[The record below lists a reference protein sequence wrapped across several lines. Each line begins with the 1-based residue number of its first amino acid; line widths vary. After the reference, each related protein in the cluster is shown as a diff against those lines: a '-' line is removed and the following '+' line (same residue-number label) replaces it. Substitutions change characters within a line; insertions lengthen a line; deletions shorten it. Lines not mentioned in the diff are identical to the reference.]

1 MYAIE
6 VNNLSKIYR
15 MYQRPSD
22 RLKEAL
28 LRRPYHQPFEALRA
42 VSFAV
47 TSGGTIGVMG
57 ENGAGKSTLLKIL
70 AGTLTPSSGEV
81 ILQGRA
87 SALLELGAGF
97 HQEFTGRQNIYLNA
111 SLQGF
116 SKSEIR
122 EKESAIID
130 FAGIGGFIDR
140 PLKTYSSGM
149 MMRLAF
155 SIATSVDPDVL
166 IIDEAL
172 SVGDQRFQQKCVD
185 RMMGFKKAGKTIVFC
200 SHSMYLINELCA
212 QCLWLKNGEA
222 CSYGRP
228 SEVIAEYLGYLED
241 VDQEERAATEPALPE
256 CSDLPDIT
264 IVDVRLLDDEG
275 RPLEHVEQFQ
285 RVVAQV
291 KTRRADSPIKGH
303 LGIGFERLN
312 GELIFGAM
320 TNRSGLEPI
329 DFFGDQVMGLE
340 IPSIPLLRGRYRVK
354 ALVADEHTL
363 RVIHER
369 TTPPFLVKSDHPE
382 HGILWIEHNW
392 RIPDRPGHIKGP

>member
-172 SVGDQRFQQKCVD
+172 AVGDQRFQQKCVN
-185 RMMGFKKAGKTIVFC
+185 RMMDFRRAGKTIVFC

-212 QCLWLKNGEA
+212 ESLWLKSGEV
-222 CSYGRP
+222 CGYGRT
-228 SEVIAEYLGYLED
+228 SEVVSEYLAYLETAEQGD
-241 VDQEERAATEPALPE
+241 PAPAEPVQLE
-256 CSDLPDIT
+256 DSDRLDIT
-264 IVDVRLLDDEG
+264 IEDIRLFEDGKLVVE
-275 RPLEHVEQFQ
+275 RIEQF
-285 RVVAQV
+285 RNVVVQV
-291 KTRRADSPIKGH
+291 KTRRAGLPMKGH
-303 LGIGFERLN
+303 LGIGFERPDGDLV
-312 GELIFGAM
+312 FGAM

-329 DFFGDQVMGLE
+329 EFSGDQVIELE
-340 IPSIPLLRGRYRVK
+340 IPSMHLLRGSYRTK
-354 ALVADEHTL
+354 ALIADEHTL
-363 RVIHER
+363 RAIHEHI
-369 TTPPFLVKSDHPE
+369 TPPFTIKSDRPE
-382 HGILWIEHNW
+382 LGMLWMEHHW
-392 RIPDRPGHIKGP
+392 RIPDERRGS